1 MSDQT
6 TPNRTARWVKLLL
19 AVSLAI
25 NLGIAG
31 LFAGAAL
38 RAPHNHAAPEAPE
51 GIAIIARALPVK
63 YQRQLRQSLRDH
75 REDLRIDRAEL
86 TGLRNRLVRALRAK
100 PFDIAAV
107 DAVFQDQRAM
117 LDAILATGHAEI
129 LKQIEQMSAA
139 DRKRFIRNLLGR
151 EADARPPKTAPAAP
165 NRP

>member
-1 MSDQT
+1 M
-6 TPNRTARWVKLLL
+6 
-19 AVSLAI
+19 
-25 NLGIAG
+25 
-31 LFAGAAL
+31 
-38 RAPHNHAAPEAPE
+38 
-51 GIAIIARALPVK
+51 K
-63 YQRQLRQSLRDH
+63 YQRQLRQSLREH

-117 LDAILATGHAEI
+117 LDAILATGHTEI
-129 LKQIEQMSAA
+129 LKQIEQMSEA